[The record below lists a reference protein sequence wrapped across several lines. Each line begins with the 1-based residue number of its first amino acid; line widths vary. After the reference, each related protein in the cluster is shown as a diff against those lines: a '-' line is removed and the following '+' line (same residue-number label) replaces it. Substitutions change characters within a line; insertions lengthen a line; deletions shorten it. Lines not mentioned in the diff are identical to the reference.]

1 MKIALISSFILFRSL
16 IFSQDN
22 LATQITVVKDT
33 MITDAYGLTWNCML
47 FSDQSFKVSFF
58 GLKHDNILVR
68 NFYSDKTG
76 AFFLKKVLCLRM
88 KIKENEQEVNTQI
101 SSNYLHSS
109 HTESYQLYE
118 SSSPKNNKL
127 TLSNYCYLIHFF
139 SPYIK
144 NDVFFKS
151 ENGLQLGFGVEYELD
166 ESKLCSV
173 QLRFNKLPTYQMV
186 LESNY
191 SLDELDF
198 YLYFSFW
205 NQKVE
210 KEN

>member
-16 IFSQDN
+16 IFSQVN
-22 LATQITVVKDT
+22 LETQISVVKDT

-47 FSDQSFKVSFF
+47 FSDQTFKVSFF
-58 GLKHDNILVR
+58 GFKHENILAR

-88 KIKENEQEVNTQI
+88 KIEENEQEVNTQI
-101 SSNYLHSS
+101 STNYLHSS
-109 HTESYQLYE
+109 HTESYQIYE

-144 NDVFFKS
+144 NDVVFNS

-166 ESKLCSV
+166 ESKLYSI

-205 NQKVE
+205 NQNVE

>member
-58 GLKHDNILVR
+58 GFKHDYILVR

>member
-16 IFSQDN
+16 IFSQVN

-58 GLKHDNILVR
+58 GFKHDYILAR

-88 KIKENEQEVNTQI
+88 KIEENEQEVNTQI

-109 HTESYQLYE
+109 HTESYQIYE

-166 ESKLCSV
+166 ESKLFSI

-191 SLDELDF
+191 ALDELDF

>member
-16 IFSQDN
+16 IFSQVN

-58 GLKHDNILVR
+58 GFKHDNILVR

-88 KIKENEQEVNTQI
+88 KIEENEQEVNTQI

-109 HTESYQLYE
+109 HTESYQINE

-144 NDVFFKS
+144 NDVVFNS

-166 ESKLCSV
+166 ESKLFSI

-191 SLDELDF
+191 ALDELDF

>member
-16 IFSQDN
+16 IFSQVN
-22 LATQITVVKDT
+22 LETQISVVKDT

-58 GLKHDNILVR
+58 GFKHDYILAR

-88 KIKENEQEVNTQI
+88 KIEENEQEVNTQI

-109 HTESYQLYE
+109 HTESYQIYE

-144 NDVFFKS
+144 NDVVFNS

-166 ESKLCSV
+166 ESKLYSI

-205 NQKVE
+205 NQNVE

>member
-16 IFSQDN
+16 IFSQVN

-58 GLKHDNILVR
+58 GFKHDYILVR

-88 KIKENEQEVNTQI
+88 KIEENEQEVNTQI

-109 HTESYQLYE
+109 HTESYQIYE

-144 NDVFFKS
+144 NDVVFNS

-166 ESKLCSV
+166 ESKLFSI

-191 SLDELDF
+191 ALDELDF

>member
-16 IFSQDN
+16 IFSQVN

-47 FSDQSFKVSFF
+47 FSDQTFKVSFF
-58 GLKHDNILVR
+58 GFKHDYILAR

-88 KIKENEQEVNTQI
+88 KIEENEQEVNTQI

-109 HTESYQLYE
+109 HTESYQIYE

-144 NDVFFKS
+144 NDVVFNS

-166 ESKLCSV
+166 ESKLYSI

-205 NQKVE
+205 NQNVE

>member
-16 IFSQDN
+16 IFSQVN

-58 GLKHDNILVR
+58 GFKHDYILAR

-88 KIKENEQEVNTQI
+88 KIEENEQEVNTQI

-109 HTESYQLYE
+109 HTESYQIYE

-144 NDVFFKS
+144 NDVVFNS

-166 ESKLCSV
+166 ESKLFSI

-191 SLDELDF
+191 ALDELDF

>member
-16 IFSQDN
+16 IFSQVN

-58 GLKHDNILVR
+58 GFKHDYILAR

-88 KIKENEQEVNTQI
+88 KIEENEQEVNTQI

-109 HTESYQLYE
+109 HTESYQIYE

-144 NDVFFKS
+144 NDVVFNS

-166 ESKLCSV
+166 ESKLFSI

-191 SLDELDF
+191 ALDELDF

-205 NQKVE
+205 NQKVV

>member
-205 NQKVE
+205 NQ
-210 KEN
+210 

>member
-16 IFSQDN
+16 IFSQVN

-47 FSDQSFKVSFF
+47 FSDQTFKVSFF
-58 GLKHDNILVR
+58 GFKHDYILAR

-88 KIKENEQEVNTQI
+88 KIEENEQEVNTQI

-109 HTESYQLYE
+109 HTESYQIYE

-144 NDVFFKS
+144 NDVVFNS

-166 ESKLCSV
+166 ESKLYSI

-186 LESNY
+186 IESNY

-205 NQKVE
+205 NQNVE